1 MLPFVVCT
9 VRFHCPR
16 HSEKH
21 EVHSDDIDTHK
32 VIGIGVNLV
41 LSGVLIVE
49 KAIPYPLSEMQ
60 LVLPPEIE
68 AFVQRQVE
76 SGKYSSPLVEVAI
89 TAFQRMQEQDEDI
102 YQGRLSELQED
113 ARIGL
118 EAYERG
124 EIVDG
129 PTAMVQIR
137 SNLHNRYQKAPEAQ
151 EE

>member
-1 MLPFVVCT
+1 
-9 VRFHCPR
+9 
-16 HSEKH
+16 
-21 EVHSDDIDTHK
+21 
-32 VIGIGVNLV
+32 
-41 LSGVLIVE
+41 
-49 KAIPYPLSEMQ
+49 MQ

-76 SGKYSSPLVEVAI
+76 SGRYSSPLEVAI

-129 PTAMVQIR
+129 PTAMAQIR
-137 SNLHNRYQKAPEAQ
+137 SNLHNRYQKASEAQ